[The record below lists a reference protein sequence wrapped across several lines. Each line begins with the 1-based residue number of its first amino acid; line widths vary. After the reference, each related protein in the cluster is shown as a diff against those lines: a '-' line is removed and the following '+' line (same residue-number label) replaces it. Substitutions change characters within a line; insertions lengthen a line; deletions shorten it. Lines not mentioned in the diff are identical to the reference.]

1 MSDKK
6 EMEEPGIITA
16 EEAEEIDLDE
26 QAKPTRKT
34 SHHVPPFSYNEEPG
48 RRHKK
53 KGTRKI
59 R

>member
-6 EMEEPGIITA
+6 EMEEPGVTA

-34 SHHVPPFSYNEEPG
+34 SHHAPPFSYNEEPG
-48 RRHKK
+48 RHHKK

>member
-6 EMEEPGIITA
+6 EIEESSVTSQ
-16 EEAEEIDLDE
+16 EAEALDLDE

-34 SHHVPPFSYNEEPG
+34 SHHAPPFSYNEEPG
-48 RRHKK
+48 RHHKR

>member
-6 EMEEPGIITA
+6 EMEESGVTA
-16 EEAEEIDLDE
+16 KEAEEFDLDE

-34 SHHVPPFSYNEEPG
+34 SHHAPPFSYNEEPG
-48 RRHKK
+48 RHHKR

>member
-6 EMEEPGIITA
+6 EMEESSVTSQ
-16 EEAEEIDLDE
+16 EAEEFDLDE

-34 SHHVPPFSYNEEPG
+34 SHHAPPFSYNEEPG
-48 RRHKK
+48 RHHKR

>member
-1 MSDKK
+1 MSDNK
-6 EMEEPGIITA
+6 EMEEQGVTA
-16 EEAEEIDLDE
+16 EKAEEIDLDE

-34 SHHVPPFSYNEEPG
+34 SHHAPPFSYNEEPG
-48 RRHKK
+48 RHHKK

>member
-6 EMEEPGIITA
+6 ETEESGVTSKKA
-16 EEAEEIDLDE
+16 EEFDLDE

-34 SHHVPPFSYNEEPG
+34 SHHAPPFSFNEEPG
-48 RRHKK
+48 RHHKR

>member
-6 EMEEPGIITA
+6 EMEESSVTSQ
-16 EEAEEIDLDE
+16 EAEELDLDE

-34 SHHVPPFSYNEEPG
+34 SHHAPPFSHNEEPG
-48 RRHKK
+48 RHHKR

>member
-1 MSDKK
+1 MSEKR
-6 EMEEPGIITA
+6 EIGEGGVSA

-34 SHHVPPFSYNEEPG
+34 SHHARPFSYDEEPG
-48 RRHKK
+48 RGHKK

-59 R
+59 K

>member
-6 EMEEPGIITA
+6 EMEESNVTA
-16 EEAEEIDLDE
+16 KEAEEFDLDE

-34 SHHVPPFSYNEEPG
+34 SHHQPPFSYNEEPG
-48 RRHKK
+48 RHHKR

>member
-6 EMEEPGIITA
+6 EMEESSVTSQ
-16 EEAEEIDLDE
+16 EAEELDLDE

-34 SHHVPPFSYNEEPG
+34 SHHAPPFSYNEEPG
-48 RRHKK
+48 IHHKR